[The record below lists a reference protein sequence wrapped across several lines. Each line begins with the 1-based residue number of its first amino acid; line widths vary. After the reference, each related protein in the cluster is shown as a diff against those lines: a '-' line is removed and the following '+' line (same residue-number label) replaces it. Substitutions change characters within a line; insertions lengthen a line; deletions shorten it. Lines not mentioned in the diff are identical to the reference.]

1 MRDLAPTHVAR
12 AVALIE
18 SGQTYRP
25 VARAL
30 GASKSAINRN
40 ALRYRATGSYDRRRG
55 QGRKQ
60 STTVRD
66 DRFIVLQT
74 LRNRS
79 QTAVQTRSALEE
91 VRGVQISERTVRR
104 RLKEVKLGS
113 YIPAKAPKLEVRHRV
128 ARLAFGHE
136 HENWYIDQWSQV
148 LFTDE
153 NPFCVNTID
162 GRERI

>member
-30 GASKSAINRN
+30 GVLKSSINRN
-40 ALRYRATGSYDRRRG
+40 VLRYRATGSYDRRRG
-55 QGRKQ
+55 QGRKR

-74 LRNRS
+74 LRNRP
-79 QTAVQTRSALEE
+79 QTAIQTRSALEE
-91 VRGVQISERTVRR
+91 VRECR
-104 RLKEVKLGS
+104 
-113 YIPAKAPKLEVRHRV
+113 
-128 ARLAFGHE
+128 
-136 HENWYIDQWSQV
+136 
-148 LFTDE
+148 
-153 NPFCVNTID
+153 
-162 GRERI
+162 